1 MSQTTFDDAADL
13 YQRVIID
20 RSRSPR
26 HMHRLDP
33 FDASA
38 KGDNPMCG
46 DRVEVRIRCDGG
58 RVVEAAFEARGCAI
72 SIASAD
78 LMTDA
83 VTGLTAA
90 EIRDLSARFHGMV
103 QTGSCTECDESLRPL
118 SSVAEYKSRIKCA
131 TLPWDALLAALENTA
146 HE

>member
-20 RSRSPR
+20 RSRSPH

-58 RVVEAAFEARGCAI
+58 RVTEAAFEARGCAI

-78 LMTDA
+78 LMADA
-83 VTGLTAA
+83 VTGRTPA
-90 EIRDLSARFHGMV
+90 EIRDLSTRFHGMV
-103 QTGSCTECDESLRPL
+103 QTGSCTECDESLRSL

-131 TLPWDALLAALENTA
+131 TLPWDALLAALEKTA